1 LSKIRYHMVRYGCE
15 GRPVAGE
22 LITVQEL
29 ARLSRVHP
37 EMVAQLVEWG
47 LVEPE
52 ISKPEMLFAETVIP
66 RIWKILR
73 LRQDLGINLAGI
85 GVVLELL
92 DKIESMEREIA
103 RLRKQTERNL

>member
-1 LSKIRYHMVRYGCE
+1 MVRYRCE
-15 GRPVAGE
+15 GRPSTGE
-22 LITVQEL
+22 LVTVKEL

-85 GVVLELL
+85 GVVLKLL
-92 DKIESMEREIA
+92 DKIENMEREID
-103 RLRKQTERNL
+103 RLRKQTQGDL

>member
-1 LSKIRYHMVRYGCE
+1 MSKIRYHMVRYRCE

-37 EMVAQLVEWG
+37 QMVAQLVEWG

-52 ISKPEMLFAETVIP
+52 ICEPELLFSEALVP
-66 RIWKILR
+66 RVWRILR
-73 LRQDLGINLAGI
+73 LRRDLGINLAGI

-92 DKIESMEREIA
+92 DRIDRMEQEIA
-103 RLRKQTERNL
+103 RLRKQTS

>member
-1 LSKIRYHMVRYGCE
+1 VI
-15 GRPVAGE
+15 GE
-22 LITVQEL
+22 LMTVQEL

-52 ISKPEMLFAETVIP
+52 IYKPEMLFAETVIP
-66 RIWKILR
+66 GIWKILR

-92 DKIESMEREIA
+92 DRIEGMEREID
-103 RLRKQTERNL
+103 RLRKQTQGDL